1 MIRTSIHTAAALT
14 VVAGTLTIP
23 VTSRADDANSA
34 VPPPVVVAQPAGP
47 DTVQTHTEST
57 GPDGRT
63 IGGGIVTFG
72 ISYGIAIGVAAGSGH
87 EGDHHLFV
95 PIVGPWLDLGDRGAC
110 PLSRSCAGETANRA
124 LIVVDG
130 VFQAIG
136 VLTVVSGFVFP
147 KTRDVTTTTTGATKP
162 TVEITPVQYAH
173 GGVGLAAVGTF

>member
-1 MIRTSIHTAAALT
+1 MFRNSIQTAAALAA
-14 VVAGTLTIP
+14 VAGTLTIAA
-23 VTSRADDANSA
+23 TSRADDAN
-34 VPPPVVVAQPAGP
+34 PPAPVVVAQPAGP
-47 DTVQTHTEST
+47 DTVQTRTEST

-87 EGDHHLFV
+87 EGDRHLFV
-95 PIVGPWLDLGDRGAC
+95 PLIGPWLDLGDRGAC
-110 PLSRSCAGETANRA
+110 PLSRSCAAETGNRA

-147 KTRDVTTTTTGATKP
+147 KTRDVTTTTTTTAATKP
-162 TVEITPVQYAH
+162 TFDITPVRYAH
-173 GGVGLAAVGTF
+173 GGLGLAAVGTF